1 MHQSNSSIIEKNE
14 RLVVII
20 EVVIIQILYKIRV
33 LLFFVDTVIFCAKQL
48 ILAHGKYCWNSFT
61 YYKAAHKKR
70 IFHY

>member
-48 ILAHGKYCWNSFT
+48 ILAHGKYC
-61 YYKAAHKKR
+61 
-70 IFHY
+70 